1 PTARW
6 GGGTCL
12 GTQLLTARATG
23 VEPAPGEKYER
34 TYLAGRQYRRSEKG
48 SQRQL
53 SNLHSRIK
61 NEEPLW
67 LCPCEG
73 LRRAGSKPPSPV
85 HRRVLGAILA
95 EAHARA
101 YGSNLCRNDGSRES
115 LELPA
120 GRLLRHYD

>member
-1 PTARW
+1 
-6 GGGTCL
+6 
-12 GTQLLTARATG
+12 
-23 VEPAPGEKYER
+23 
-34 TYLAGRQYRRSEKG
+34 
-48 SQRQL
+48 
-53 SNLHSRIK
+53 LHSRIK

-120 GRLLRHYD
+120 GRLLRHYDEVLRRNSRISSSRDASYYSNRPSEEHRRIYSCSAGAT